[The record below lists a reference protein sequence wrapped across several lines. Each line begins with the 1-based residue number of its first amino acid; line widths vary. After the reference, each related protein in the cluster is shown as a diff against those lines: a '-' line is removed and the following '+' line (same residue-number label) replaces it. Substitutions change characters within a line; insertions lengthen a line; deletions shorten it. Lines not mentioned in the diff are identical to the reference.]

1 MNEDVPQNDDIHGQH
16 PINILYAHL
25 GNNDSIS
32 KPITPKSWLGLKAK
46 FTPQIQRAVYK
57 SNSIISF

>member
-16 PINILYAHL
+16 PINILYAHR

-32 KPITPKSWLGLKAK
+32 KPIVPKSWLGLKAK
-46 FTPQIQRAVYK
+46 FMPQIHNAVYK